1 MSSNL
6 PDDYER
12 ILLVKP
18 VVSVYKLPPRGANRG
33 FRAADWKLE
42 FPDWKGRMR
51 IVTLGEKCIIRL
63 EDSNNGKLFGECPI
77 DDWPSVTA
85 VEAVID
91 SSRYF
96 VLRLVD
102 PKDLSGRHA
111 FIGVGFAD
119 RGDSF
124 DFNVAISD
132 HFKWLK
138 QSKEIEKEDQ
148 NPKPAVDLS
157 LKAGQTI
164 TINLKNTGSGERR
177 GSEPKP
183 RANTGGFTG
192 FLPPPPSSLNTRV
205 PPPGV
210 KATSK
215 QELGPLSRVG
225 GTPMPH
231 EVPAPSPVA
240 FRQEPASD
248 NLLDD
253 DQWGSFSSSTNN
265 SSNQSNWVSFS

>member
-1 MSSNL
+1 
-6 PDDYER
+6 
-12 ILLVKP
+12 
-18 VVSVYKLPPRGANRG
+18 VSVYKIPARGANRG
-33 FRAADWKLE
+33 VRAADWKLE

-85 VEAVID
+85 VEAVLD

-102 PKDLSGRHA
+102 PMDTSGRHA

-148 NPKPAVDLS
+148 NPKPVVDLS

-164 TINLKNTGSGERR
+164 TINLKNKSGIDPDRVERR
-177 GSEPKP
+177 GSDQKP
-183 RANTGGFTG
+183 RPSGGGGGGFTG
-192 FLPPPPSSLNTRV
+192 FLPPPPGSLNSRV
-205 PPPGV
+205 PLPGV

-215 QELGPLSRVG
+215 QELGPLFRAG

-231 EVPAPSPVA
+231 DVPAPSPVG
-240 FRQEPASD
+240 FRQEPTTE

-253 DQWGSFSSSTNN
+253 DWGAFSSSSKEGN
-265 SSNQSNWVSFS
+265 SSNQNNWVSFS